1 MANYVDFGYWTQ
13 GYCEGDLSQPDRYVV
28 VGYWTDGYAE
38 YEDTGAAAAVN
49 CAATVSALAS
59 QVKTAI
65 ASITGNAQLEV
76 TVVEFVFGAA
86 SVTGTATFT
95 AISSVDN
102 IKYDSGSI
110 LATASVSANAILIQG
125 GSASIECFANV
136 SANANFIVNVSATVN
151 GTATIIALGSI
162 IGEEWVDVDPST
174 DTWTPVSAGSNA
186 WQTVQSSSDAWLRQ

>member
-38 YEDTGAAAAVN
+38 YEDVGSAAAVN
-49 CAATVSALAS
+49 CDATVTAIAN

-76 TVVEFVFGAA
+76 TVAEFVFGAA
-86 SVTGTATFT
+86 SVTATATVF
-95 AISSVDN
+95 AAAGVDN
-102 IKYDSGSI
+102 VKLASASI
-110 LATASVSANAILIQG
+110 TVTTSVSASAIVIHG
-125 GSASIECFANV
+125 GVAVIECFANV
-136 SANANFIVNVSATVN
+136 AANGNFVVNNPASVN

-162 IGEEWVDVDPST
+162 IGEEWTDVQPST
-174 DTWTPVSAGSNA
+174 DTWTPVSAGFNA
-186 WQTVQSSSDAWLRQ
+186 WQTVQPSSDAWLRQ